1 MKLFKFTE
9 TTSTVSIAVFTAF
22 FVYGLFYTPYVQFL
36 VCLAVGGIAYGIS
49 ESYEIALIAF
59 IAMNYLYTIS
69 RALKKRDTFT
79 NKINETFVNPS
90 EITERIQR
98 MSPTNFAPVISG
110 VGSKMSEGFEDAAT
124 GSNGDDLTLNKDN
137 KESENSSDV
146 TAKTKPAD
154 VNTQEVDMAKMA
166 KMMSGV
172 LSTLQKT
179 GAATALPATAL
190 PAVSLPATALPETK
204 GSTASETKG
213 SETKG
218 SETKG
223 SETNAAKA
231 TVTAA
236 PEATVSGFTDNGS
249 LFKLGKIPEENK
261 GGFHVDAGT
270 TVMNAINALKPDQ
283 IKAMTEDTKNLIET
297 QKSLMG
303 MLKTFQPMMS
313 EGKQMM
319 DTFQTMFSPTM
330 GAK

>member
-22 FVYGLFYTPYVQFL
+22 FVYGLFYTPYIQFL

-49 ESYEIALIAF
+49 ESYEMALISF
-59 IAMNYLYTIS
+59 IVMNYLYTFSRIS
-69 RALKKRDTFT
+69 KNNESFT
-79 NKINETFVNPS
+79 NKTKETFVNPS
-90 EITERIQR
+90 EITERIKR
-98 MSPTNFAPVISG
+98 MSPTNFAPVITG
-110 VGSKMSEGFEDAAT
+110 VGSKMSEGFEDAAA
-124 GSNGDDLTLNKDN
+124 GSNGDDLTLNKET

-179 GAATALPATAL
+179 GAGGASGTSDASDSSDTPSVPSEKETIEKPKAKASDSSTTAE
-190 PAVSLPATALPETK
+190 PET
-204 GSTASETKG
+204 
-213 SETKG
+213 
-218 SETKG
+218 
-223 SETNAAKA
+223 
-231 TVTAA
+231 
-236 PEATVSGFTDNGS
+236 TVSGFTDNGS

-270 TVMNAINALKPDQ
+270 TVMNAINALKPNQ

-297 QKSLMG
+297 QKSLMS

>member
-1 MKLFKFTE
+1 MKWFKFTE
-9 TTSTVSIAVFTAF
+9 TTSTVSIAVFAAF

-49 ESYEIALIAF
+49 DSYEIALIAF
-59 IAMNYLYTIS
+59 ILMNYLYTIS
-69 RALKKRDTFT
+69 RRLKKSGTFT
-79 NKINETFVNPS
+79 KTSKETFVNPS
-90 EITERIQR
+90 EITARIQR
-98 MSPTNFAPVISG
+98 MSPTKSAPVING
-110 VGSKMSEGFEDAAT
+110 VGSKMTEGFADASA
-124 GSNGDDLTLNKDN
+124 GSDGNDLTLNEAN
-137 KESENSSDV
+137 KESANSSDV
-146 TAKTKPAD
+146 TATTKPAD

-179 GAATALPATAL
+179 GGSVPAGAAGASGASATPSVPTETATTEKAKANAAT
-190 PAVSLPATALPETK
+190 PET
-204 GSTASETKG
+204 
-213 SETKG
+213 
-218 SETKG
+218 
-223 SETNAAKA
+223 
-231 TVTAA
+231 
-236 PEATVSGFTDNGS
+236 TVSGFTDNGS

-270 TVMNAINALKPDQ
+270 TVMNAINALKPNQ

-297 QKSLMG
+297 QKSLMS

-319 DTFQTMFSPTM
+319 DTFQTMFSPSM

>member
-22 FVYGLFYTPYVQFL
+22 FVYGLFYTPYIQLL

-59 IAMNYLYTIS
+59 IAMNYLYTFS
-69 RALKKRDTFT
+69 RRLKNNETFT
-79 NKINETFVNPS
+79 NKTKETFVNPS

-110 VGSKMSEGFEDAAT
+110 VGSKMTEGFEDANA
-124 GSNGDDLTLNKDN
+124 GANGDDLTLNKET

-146 TAKTKPAD
+146 TATTKPAD

-179 GAATALPATAL
+179 GASTGTALPATAL
-190 PAVSLPATALPETK
+190 PPASLPATALPATEAKAPESKATEAK
-204 GSTASETKG
+204 ASE
-213 SETKG
+213 
-218 SETKG
+218 
-223 SETNAAKA
+223 AKA
-231 TVTAA
+231 TTAA
-236 PEATVSGFTDNGS
+236 PAAEATVSGFTDNGS

-270 TVMNAINALKPDQ
+270 TVMNAINALKPNQ

-297 QKSLMG
+297 QKSLMS

-330 GAK
+330 GAN

>member
-49 ESYEIALIAF
+49 ESYEISLISF
-59 IAMNYLYTIS
+59 IAMNYLYTMTRRS
-69 RALKKRDTFT
+69 QYMDSFT
-79 NKINETFVNPS
+79 NKTKETFVNPS
-90 EITERIQR
+90 EITARIQR
-98 MSPTNFAPVISG
+98 MSPTNFAPVITG
-110 VGSKMSEGFEDAAT
+110 VGSKMSEGFEDAAA

-179 GAATALPATAL
+179 GASGAKGAKGATA
-190 PAVSLPATALPETK
+190 
-204 GSTASETKG
+204 ASEESEESGASVASDSSLKPSVPTEKAKAEKAP
-213 SETKG
+213 SET
-218 SETKG
+218 
-223 SETNAAKA
+223 
-231 TVTAA
+231 
-236 PEATVSGFTDNGS
+236 TVSGFTDNGS

-270 TVMNAINALKPDQ
+270 TVMNAINALKPNQ

-297 QKSLMG
+297 QKSLMS